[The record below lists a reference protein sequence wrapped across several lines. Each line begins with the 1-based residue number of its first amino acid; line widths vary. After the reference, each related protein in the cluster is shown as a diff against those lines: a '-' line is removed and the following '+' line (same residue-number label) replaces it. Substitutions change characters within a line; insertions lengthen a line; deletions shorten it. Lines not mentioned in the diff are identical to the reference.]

1 MGNSMKSCIQRQM
14 ASVCSN
20 DRAHQEPRC
29 IKPEAELISATLDF
43 FPVGPVLSLSEQL
56 NQVGF

>member
-1 MGNSMKSCIQRQM
+1 MENSMKSRIQRQM
-14 ASVCSN
+14 ASVCS
-20 DRAHQEPRC
+20 AHQEPRC
-29 IKPEAELISATLDF
+29 IKPEAELISATLNF